1 MNKEELKQN
10 VKTFDTPVKKDWD
23 NLIDYVDEKT
33 SETGNF
39 LPLTEFVEPDSTF
52 VGIGVNSDGF
62 LAKALVVENEEPFTL
77 PYKSYVAKISQSGT
91 SNPTVVILENNLGFN
106 IEWSRSDVGIYVASV
121 PISTLIPN
129 KTTITALNTSSKPAA
144 VCLFT
149 DIGQSEENYVFT
161 ITTYGSY
168 SSAFISQ
175 GDSDTILDN
184 TVVEIR
190 IYD

>member
-23 NLIDYVDEKT
+23 QLIDYVDEKT